1 MWEGRACGARR
12 ELGAFPAE
20 KPTAGVGDRYT
31 GRVIPAGT
39 RSTGSVFRYV
49 PVLASSW
56 PQEPLFGWSG
66 GDSVEGFVVAASLP
80 VDEFNSPGRTRLSV
94 RPRLFSVVGLGYV
107 GLGPSLGV
115 WTGNQGER
123 ATRLSRCGTD
133 RAIPCGRGF
142 GPRLRSRHSCRR
154 TLGVRAPR
162 RPLAEDRR
170 PARSRRRKRRRR
182 S

>member
-107 GLGPSLGV
+107 GLRTVPWSMEGKPGRAGDEAQSLRHRPRNTVWAWVRTTPSKSTPMSENSGRASTSATAGGGSE
-115 WTGNQGER
+115 TGQIP
-123 ATRLSRCGTD
+123 ATKT
-133 RAIPCGRGF
+133 
-142 GPRLRSRHSCRR
+142 
-154 TLGVRAPR
+154 
-162 RPLAEDRR
+162 
-170 PARSRRRKRRRR
+170 
-182 S
+182 